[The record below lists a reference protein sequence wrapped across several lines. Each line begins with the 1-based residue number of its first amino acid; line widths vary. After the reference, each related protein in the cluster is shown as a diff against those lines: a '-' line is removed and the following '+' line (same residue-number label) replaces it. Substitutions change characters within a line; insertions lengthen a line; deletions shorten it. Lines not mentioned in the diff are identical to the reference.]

1 MAATAWPEHGGTAVG
16 AALHAA
22 GELNAAPALGDLD
35 GDGVTDLL
43 VGLGS
48 GELRAYRNVGSEAA
62 PTFVAWDESYEQ
74 VRG

>member
-1 MAATAWPEHGGTAVG
+1 MG

-22 GELNAAPALGDLD
+22 GERIAAPALGDLD
-35 GDGVTDLL
+35 GDGVADLL

>member
-1 MAATAWPEHGGTAVG
+1 MAVTAWPEHGGTAVG